1 MRAPATDEQAA
12 SGILAGMNDSMKA
25 SLRASMPGAAVL
37 AAQVVLGKAL
47 RDALFLARWPTTALP
62 LALAVSAIAAA
73 GVAMGLAWSLA
84 RMEPRKLSPLAW
96 VGSALLLGLEA
107 WWSEGG
113 SKAAAFVLYVHL
125 SAVASG
131 LASLFW
137 IQMGE
142 AFDPRTAKRA
152 FAWTSAVG
160 TAGALAASFVAT
172 PLAHVGGYGALIALV
187 AALQIG
193 CAIVSPAIRPLATQR
208 DTDSSDMAGGVAT
221 IARQPYLLR
230 IAILVIALSVATTLL
245 DYVFKARVAV
255 HYLPAQRV
263 GVFVRFYAWTSVL
276 AFAGQIALTRLL
288 LGGLG
293 LARTVALLPGV
304 MAAATG
310 ALFAFPGLAL
320 TFVARGSEAVLRG
333 SVFRSSYELLFTPLA
348 SGERRATK
356 TVLDV
361 GADRAGDGL
370 GALILAVTLGLAGL
384 AAERAIL
391 ALSVAVSI
399 MAAAIAVRLHRGY
412 VDALA
417 RGLQRGT
424 VAVDARDSDDRT
436 TRETLLT
443 TLAGTSALDAA
454 AIRAQLGIAA
464 APGAA
469 HVAHGREA
477 DLASEDP
484 ERIRAALVAG
494 PIPPSLAS
502 RAIPLL
508 GRDDV
513 ANEVLHALR
522 SSVDDLLP
530 ELEAALRD
538 PATPIAVR
546 RRLPRAIARGDSPR
560 VWDALLAGLDDARFD
575 VRLQCGLA
583 LDRWRTAHPAHS
595 IDTERI
601 FDLVVRELR
610 RDREVW
616 EARRRIATG
625 HPTLFDQAVRQRSER
640 SFALVFTLLA
650 LALPPEPMRLAHRG
664 LLATD
669 AHLRGTAL
677 EYLESVLPARVRD
690 GLWPYLE
697 ERPGTRPHV
706 PAEEALEKLVQ
717 ANPSMAI
724 AASELAGLLGRD
736 PDSSGVNEPR

>member
-1 MRAPATDEQAA
+1 
-12 SGILAGMNDSMKA
+12 MKA
-25 SLRASMPGAAVL
+25 SLRVAMPGAAAL
-37 AAQVVLGKAL
+37 AAQVVMGKAL
-47 RDALFLARWPTTALP
+47 RDALFLSRWPTTALP

-84 RMEPRKLSPLAW
+84 RMEPRKLSPIVW

-113 SKAAAFVLYVHL
+113 SRAAAFVLYVHL
-125 SAVASG
+125 SSVASG

-142 AFDPRTAKRA
+142 AFDPRSAKGA
-152 FAWTSAVG
+152 FAWTSAIG

-172 PLAHVGGYGALIALV
+172 PLAHLGGYGALIATV
-187 AALQIG
+187 AGLQIA
-193 CAIVSPAIRPLATQR
+193 CAAASPAIRPMVGSGAHR
-208 DTDSSDMAGGVAT
+208 DTDSSDVAGGVAT

-230 IAILVIALSVATTLL
+230 IAILVIALSIATTLL
-245 DYVFKARVAV
+245 DYVFKARVVA
-255 HYLPAQRV
+255 HYLPLQRV
-263 GVFVRFYAWTSVL
+263 GVFARYYAWTSAL
-276 AFAGQIALTRLL
+276 AFAGQLLLTRVL
-288 LGGLG
+288 LGEIG
-293 LARTVALLPGV
+293 LARTVALLPAA

-320 TFVARGSEAVLRG
+320 TFVARGTEAVLRG
-333 SVFRSSYELLFTPLA
+333 SVYRSGYELLFTPLA
-348 SGERRATK
+348 AGERRATK

-361 GADRAGDGL
+361 GADRAGDGF
-370 GALILAVTLGLAGL
+370 GALILAVTLGIAGL
-384 AAERAIL
+384 SAERPIL
-391 ALSVAVSI
+391 ALSVVVSI
-399 MAAAIAVRLHRGY
+399 LAALIALRLHRGY

-424 VAVDARDSDDRT
+424 VDADPGSFEDRT

-443 TLAGTSALDAA
+443 TLGGTRGLDAA
-454 AIRAQLGIAA
+454 AIRAQLGIQ
-464 APGAA
+464 PEPVTLHGADA
-469 HVAHGREA
+469 REI
-477 DLASEDP
+477 DLASGDP
-484 ERIRAALVAG
+484 DRIRAALLAG
-494 PIPPSLAS
+494 PIPPSLAV
-502 RAIPLL
+502 RVIPLL

-513 ANEVLHALR
+513 ATDVLHALR

-538 PATPIAVR
+538 AATPIAVR
-546 RRLPRAIARGDSPR
+546 RRLPRAIARGESPR
-560 VWDALLAGLDDARFD
+560 VWETLLAGLDDARFD

-583 LDRWRTAHPAHS
+583 LDRWRTVHPEHR
-595 IDTERI
+595 IDSERI

-664 LLATD
+664 LLSAD

-677 EYLESVLPARVRD
+677 EYLESVLPPRVRD

-697 ERPGTRPHV
+697 ERPGARPHL

-717 ANPSMAI
+717 ANPSIAI
-724 AASELAGLLGRD
+724 QAAELTRLLGRD
-736 PDSSGVNEPR
+736 PDASGISEPR

>member
-1 MRAPATDEQAA
+1 
-12 SGILAGMNDSMKA
+12 MNDDMRA
-25 SLRASMPGAAVL
+25 SLRASMPGAAAL
-37 AAQVVLGKAL
+37 AAQVVMGKAL

-84 RMEPRKLSPLAW
+84 RMDPRKLSPVAW
-96 VGSALLLGLEA
+96 VGSALLLGIEA

-113 SKAAAFVLYVHL
+113 SKAAAFVIYVHL

-142 AFDPRTAKRA
+142 AFDPRSAKRA
-152 FAWTSAVG
+152 FAWTSAIG
-160 TAGALAASFVAT
+160 TAGALGASFVAT
-172 PLAHVGGYGALIALV
+172 PLAQMGGYGALIATV
-187 AALQIG
+187 AALQLG
-193 CAIVSPAIRPLATQR
+193 CAAASPAIRPLGGAGAHR
-208 DTDSSDMAGGVAT
+208 DTDSSDVAGGVAA

-230 IAILVIALSVATTLL
+230 IAMLVIALSVATTML
-245 DYVFKARVAV
+245 DYVFKARIAA

-263 GVFVRFYAWTSVL
+263 GIFVRFYAWTSAL
-276 AFAGQIALTRLL
+276 AFAGQLLFTRLL
-288 LGGLG
+288 LGEIG
-293 LARTVALLPGV
+293 LARTVALLPAA
-304 MAAATG
+304 MSAATG
-310 ALFAFPGLAL
+310 ALLAFPGLAL
-320 TFVARGSEAVLRG
+320 TFLARGTEAVLRG
-333 SVFRSSYELLFTPLA
+333 SVFRSGYELLFTPLA
-348 SGERRATK
+348 AAERRATK

-370 GALILAVTLGLAGL
+370 GALILAVALGLAGV

-391 ALSVAVSI
+391 ALSVGVSI
-399 MAAAIAVRLHRGY
+399 VAAVIAVRLHRGY

-424 VAVDARDSDDRT
+424 VDSGAQNSDDRT

-443 TLAGTSALDAA
+443 TLGGTRGLDAA
-454 AIRAQLGIAA
+454 AIRAHLGMQAEQARAHAA
-464 APGAA
+464 DA
-469 HVAHGREA
+469 REA
-477 DLASEDP
+477 GLLSGDP
-484 ERIRAALVAG
+484 DRIRGALLSG
-494 PIPPSLAS
+494 PIAPSLATLV
-502 RAIPLL
+502 IPLL

-513 ANEVLHALR
+513 ATDVLHALR

-546 RRLPRAIARGDSPR
+546 RRLPRAIARGESPR
-560 VWDALLAGLDDARFD
+560 VWETLLAGLDDARFD

-583 LDRWRTAHPAHS
+583 LDRWRTAHPGHR

-669 AHLRGTAL
+669 PHLRGTAL
-677 EYLESVLPARVRD
+677 EYLETVLPPRVRD

-697 ERPGTRPHV
+697 ERPGTRPHLA
-706 PAEEALEKLVQ
+706 PEEALERLVQ

-724 AASELAGLLGRD
+724 AASELTALPGRD
-736 PDSSGVNEPR
+736 PDSSGVTGPP